1 MKNSP
6 KLISY
11 TIVDFPSETHMEL
24 GTRFFEEKASEF
36 FNKAEKKGLLRW
48 RMNKVWNKQ
57 GSFTLS
63 QVYEYKDEKAFKNC
77 QIIVDEFYD
86 KYKKDFSLINAKI
99 VSSRAITLLD
109 YVSEDY

>member
-1 MKNSP
+1 
-6 KLISY
+6 
-11 TIVDFPSETHMEL
+11 MEL

-36 FNKAEKKGLLRW
+36 FNKTEKNGLLRW
-48 RMNKVWNKQ
+48 RMNRVWNKQ

-63 QVYEYKDEKAFKNC
+63 QVYEYKDEKAYKNC
-77 QIIVDEFYD
+77 QNIVDEFYE

-109 YVSEDY
+109 YVSKDY

>member
-1 MKNSP
+1 MKNTP

-24 GTRFFEEKASEF
+24 GTRFFADKAPEF
-36 FNKAEKKGLLRW
+36 FTQSNTKGLLRW
-48 RMNKVWNKQ
+48 RMNRVWNKQ
-57 GSFTLS
+57 GSFTIS
-63 QVYEYKDEKAFKNC
+63 QVYEYKDEYAFKNC
-77 QIIVDEFYD
+77 QIIVDQFYET
-86 KYKKDFSLINAKI
+86 YKKDFSLINAKI